1 MKTKHILLGS
11 LVAMAL
17 QGLHAADMSKVYRTV
32 VNYTE
37 TGFDP
42 AKVSDEASSRVL
54 ENVFD
59 TLVTYDYLAR
69 PSKLVPNVTDGM
81 PTISADGTVYTF
93 KIKPGIFFSD
103 DPAFGGKKRELT
115 AADFAYSIKRHVDP
129 TINSPWGFLVQDHV
143 KGLAELAKAAGKG
156 KLNYDTAV
164 EGLKVV
170 DKYTLEITLD
180 ETNRNFLYILAMP
193 CFSAVAREAIE
204 TYKDNTNAHPVGTG
218 PFVLKEWKPGNK
230 MVLEASPSFRKV
242 VFDSAAGKDPVD
254 AAIVKALKGKTL
266 PIVGRIE
273 YYVMEEE
280 QPLWLSFASK
290 QLDQAMVSQAVMSKV
305 LVMDPKKPTEAHLTD
320 EWVKQG
326 IQLQRSPLLETI
338 FDYFNMD
345 DPVVGGDS
353 KENVA
358 LRRAIAMSFPVN
370 ETIATIRRGQ
380 AVPANY
386 IIPPGVA
393 GHNPNFRAGAKYDI
407 AAANALLDRFGFKV
421 GADGYRTRPNGQPLV
436 ITQGTGTS
444 AVEKQWNEYWQKGF
458 DSLKIKLNFQYG
470 KWNELN
476 KASHEGKLQMWGM
489 SWAADYPDGDNFMQL
504 LYGKNSGDANSANFK
519 NAEYDRLYEA
529 SRKLADGPQRNALF
543 DQMNKIVMAQQPWVL
558 RDVRIRNHV
567 IQGYVKGYKHHPILA
582 AAAWRY
588 VDIQK

>member
-69 PSKLVPNVTDGM
+69 PAKLVPNVTEGM

-115 AADFAYSIKRHVDP
+115 AADYAYSIKRHVDP

-170 DKYTLEITLD
+170 DKYTLQITLD
-180 ETNRNFLYILAMP
+180 ETNRNFMYILAMP
-193 CFSAVAREAIE
+193 CFGAVAREAIE
-204 TYKDNTNAHPVGTG
+204 AYKDNTNAHPVGTG

-230 MVLEASPSFRKV
+230 MVLEASPTFRKV
-242 VFDSAAGKDPVD
+242 VFDSVAGKDPVD

-305 LVMDPKKPTEAHLTD
+305 LVMDPKNPTDAHLAD
-320 EWVKQG
+320 EWTKQG
-326 IQLQRSPLLETI
+326 IQLQRNPQLETI
-338 FDYFNMD
+338 FYYFNMD
-345 DPVVGGDS
+345 DPVVGGAS

-358 LRRAIAMSFPVN
+358 LRRAIAMSFPTM

-380 AVPANY
+380 AMPVNY

-393 GHNPNFRAGAKYDI
+393 GHNPNFRGAPKYDV

-436 ITQGTGTS
+436 ITQGSGT
-444 AVEKQWNEYWQKGF
+444 AAIDKQWNEYWQKTF
-458 DSLKIKLNFQYG
+458 DGLKLKLNFQYG

-489 SWAADYPDGDNFMQL
+489 SWTADYPDGDNFMQL
-504 LYGKNSGDANSANFK
+504 LYGKNSGEANSANFK

-543 DQMNKIVMAQQPWVL
+543 DQMNKIVVAQQPWIFG
-558 RDVRIRNHV
+558 DVRIRSHV
-567 IQGYVKGYKHHPILA
+567 THSYVKGYKTHPILA